1 MDPLTIFFNA
11 NTAVGDHPSIIFP
24 IPVIATDHN
33 NHFKSRM
40 AEILNEYP
48 GQLAYALA
56 QEARNPLGHITLSVE
71 LLQSLIKDRDQKIYL
86 DVIMRNSIRLNE
98 LIHEFLTYQQ
108 PKRAQEA
115 TYSVQKLAD
124 SHA

>member
-24 IPVIATDHN
+24 TPVMAADHT
-33 NHFKSRM
+33 NHRKSRM
-40 AEILNEYP
+40 AEILNDFP
-48 GQLAYALA
+48 GQFAYALA

-71 LLQSLIKDRDQKIYL
+71 MLQSLIKDNDQKIYL
-86 DVIMRNSIRLNE
+86 DVIMRNSIRIND
-98 LIHEFLTYQQ
+98 LINEFLTCQHA
-108 PKRAQEA
+108 KRVQEA
-115 TYSVQKLAD
+115 KYSVHQLVD